1 MVWGIVSAIKADKDY
16 LIGSEVVIETDC
28 LPIVGMISVCSSI
41 DISMLRW
48 IAYIKTFNPEIR
60 HITGKNNVMADMLS
74 RARTILEPSSLE
86 EEDDFDNGFFW
97 NEIGVQV
104 PEFREEEYGE
114 LLQIGKFLQAQEGS
128 HDWTPK
134 DFPLFRKKAYRFFLK
149 DGYLWR
155 LANKVKD
162 SPTRAIGLQV

>member
-1 MVWGIVSAIKADKDY
+1 MWGIVSAIKADKDY

-28 LPIVGMISVCSSI
+28 LPILGMISGCSST

-149 DGYLWR
+149 DGYLWK
-155 LANKVKD
+155 LAKKVKD
-162 SPTRAIGLQV
+162 PPTRAIGL